1 MGAWG
6 IGIFDNDA
14 AMDWLLEFTQV
25 GAVAITGAIADVRDS
40 AQTGYIE
47 VDAGSRLL
55 AACDITAA
63 ARGYPSSPKP
73 DFTGAVDVGAFWTFV
88 EDRLGAEPEDAKA
101 CSDAI
106 TLVTNDPSK
115 SELVAL
121 WGEGGEASLKP
132 FLATVDDLHKR
143 LAEASK

>member
-6 IGIFDNDA
+6 IGIFENDD
-14 AMDWLLEFTQV
+14 AMDWLLEFAQV
-25 GAVAITGAIADVRDS
+25 GAVAIAGAMTDVRDS
-40 AQTGYIE
+40 AQNGYIE

-73 DFTGAVDVGAFWTFV
+73 DFTGAVDVEAFWTFV
-88 EDRLGAEPEDAKA
+88 EDRLGLEPEDAIA

-106 TLVTNDPSK
+106 SLVTDDPSQ
-115 SELVAL
+115 SELMGL
-121 WGEGGEASLKP
+121 WGDGGEASLKP
-132 FLATVDDLHKR
+132 FLATVDDLQKR
-143 LAEASK
+143 LAEASR